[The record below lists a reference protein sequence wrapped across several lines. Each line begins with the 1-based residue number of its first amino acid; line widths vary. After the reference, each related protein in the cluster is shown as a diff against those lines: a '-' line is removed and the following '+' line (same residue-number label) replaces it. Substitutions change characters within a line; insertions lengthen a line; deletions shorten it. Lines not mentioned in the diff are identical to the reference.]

1 MTQGVIAEWCVK
13 EGESI
18 KANSVMM
25 KVETDKA
32 TVDFE
37 ATDESVL
44 GKILV
49 PGGEVTVGRVIALL
63 VEDAAAAAAFRS
75 LSVEAISKEL
85 GLDKPPAAAGP
96 SISSSSAP
104 PPPPPVA
111 PAPVAKAAPAPP
123 AAAPKAAAAPAPAPA
138 PAPAAAG
145 GDGYAA
151 WPAWGISLSRTPMGK
166 ALALQQEA
174 YEALYGFSGV
184 ALVEKQEPAPKAKK

>member
-63 VEDAAAAAAFRS
+63 VEDAAAAAAFKG

-111 PAPVAKAAPAPP
+111 PAPVAKAAPAPA
-123 AAAPKAAAAPAPAPA
+123 AAAPKAVAAPA

-151 WPAWGISLSRTPMGK
+151 WPAWGVSLSRTPMGK
-166 ALALQQEA
+166 VLALQQEA

>member
-49 PGGEVTVGRVIALL
+49 PGGEVNVGRVIALL

-96 SISSSSAP
+96 SSSSSSAP

-111 PAPVAKAAPAPP
+111 PPAPVAKAAPAPP
-123 AAAPKAAAAPAPAPA
+123 AAAPKAAAAPA

-184 ALVEKQEPAPKAKK
+184 ALVEKQEPASKAKK